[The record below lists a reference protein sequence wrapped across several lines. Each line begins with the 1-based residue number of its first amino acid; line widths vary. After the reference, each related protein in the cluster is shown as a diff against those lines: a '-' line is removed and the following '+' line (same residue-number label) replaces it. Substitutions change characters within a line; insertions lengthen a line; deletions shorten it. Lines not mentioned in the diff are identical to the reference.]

1 MKIQRVLFKSY
12 RFVLIQLT
20 GELISPNKP
29 SQPIQPNKHRSL
41 NYPKFA
47 NEIFKVTAKP
57 V

>member
-41 NYPKFA
+41 NYPKFS